1 MATQNAANQQFA
13 NNADG
18 FTLGG
23 GTTVRSLTVTS
34 GSPTI
39 TGGSNTL
46 TLAGNLTTSGAYALT
61 LTLTGTTNVT
71 LPTSGTLEP
80 VVKAYVTKT
89 GNYTMTASDVVVLA
103 NASGG
108 GFTLTLPTAAS
119 GAGNR
124 YYIKKIDTTGNVVTI
139 GRNGASIDG
148 VAADQT
154 IGVPYQCLMLIS
166 DGSAWYII

>member
-1 MATQNAANQQFA
+1 MATQNAANQQFT
-13 NNADG
+13 NSADG
-18 FTLGG
+18 FVIGG
-23 GTTVRSLTVTS
+23 GTTVRTLTVTS

-46 TLAGNLTTSGAYALT
+46 TLAGNLTTSGAYSLT

-80 VVKAYVTKT
+80 VTKAYVTKT

-103 NASGG
+103 DATSG

-124 YYIKKIDTTGNVVTI
+124 YYIKKTDSSGNGVVVD
-139 GRNGASIDG
+139 GNGSETIDG
-148 VAADQT
+148 ATTQT
-154 IGVPYQCLMLIS
+154 IYIQYQSLMIIS
-166 DGSAWYII
+166 NGTSWFII